1 MAYSYVVEARFL
13 RSNVLS
19 NQRNGS
25 NQPIATAHSL
35 SKLICLFF
43 FFLTVYTYIQSRFY
57 RSPEVIL
64 GKWKFSFLDLF
75 NLCAL
80 ATFHTTLLSCF
91 QVRTWCNP
99 FSILVETNDTKLV
112 PIICRVLLY
121 RGKPVFCRQYC
132 WYFLAKPPNYTRA
145 KQKQARKLLLDK
157 QI

>member
-1 MAYSYVVEARFL
+1 MSLRRIFVFKRFNQSAGYL
-13 RSNVLS
+13 SSNCS
-19 NQRNGS
+19 
-25 NQPIATAHSL
+25 AF
-35 SKLICLFF
+35 SKFINFCFFFFF
-43 FFLTVYTYIQSRFY
+43 FFLAVYTYIQSRFY

-64 GKWKFSFLDLF
+64 GKWKFSFFDLF

-80 ATFHTTLLSCF
+80 ATFQTTLLSCF
-91 QVRTWCNP
+91 QFRSWCNP

-112 PIICRVLLY
+112 PIICSTEANRY
-121 RGKPVFCRQYC
+121 FADNC

>member
-19 NQRNGS
+19 NQQNGS

-64 GKWKFSFLDLF
+64 GKWKFSFFDF
-75 NLCAL
+75 FYLCAL
-80 ATFHTTLLSCF
+80 ATFQTTLLSCF
-91 QVRTWCNP
+91 QFRSWCNP

-112 PIICRVLLY
+112 PIICSTEANRY
-121 RGKPVFCRQYC
+121 FADNC
-132 WYFLAKPPNYTRA
+132 WYFVAKPPNYTRA